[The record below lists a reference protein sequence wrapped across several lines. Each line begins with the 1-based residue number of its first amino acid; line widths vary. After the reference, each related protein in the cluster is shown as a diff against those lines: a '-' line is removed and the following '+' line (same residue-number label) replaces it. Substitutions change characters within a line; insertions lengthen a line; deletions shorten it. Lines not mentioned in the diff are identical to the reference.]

1 MKCLKFLCVLASLVA
16 TTTIV
21 NAQVSLGLQGG
32 YVNAEMNVSSGS
44 SGGTQPGSQPLHSWQ
59 AGFYLNIPVFPNGA
73 LQPGLNYIVKGANR
87 SFNGQEGV
95 NVALPGATKIRLQ
108 YLELPVNLVYK
119 IPIGIGKLAI
129 GGGGYGAYCTRGDYN
144 LAIYKEGKLLQS
156 SNQRVDFGKNP
167 NVFTTGYNLQ
177 RWDAGLNAVATIEFN
192 CYVTLGVNYSHGLVD
207 LDKSDGNIKNRYF
220 GINVGILFNRE
231 DW

>member
-1 MKCLKFLCVLASLVA
+1 MAFMAG

-44 SGGTQPGSQPLHSWQ
+44 FGSAQSESKPLHSWQ
-59 AGFYLNIPVFPNGA
+59 AGFYLNIPIFPNGA

-87 SFNGQEGV
+87 SFNGQQDV
-95 NVALPGATKIRLQ
+95 SVALPAATKIRLQ

-129 GGGGYGAYCTRGDYN
+129 GGGGYAAYCTRGDYN
-144 LAIYKEGKLLQS
+144 LSIYKEGQLLQS
-156 SNQRVDFGKNP
+156 SYQRVDFGKNP

-192 CYVTLGVNYSHGLVD
+192 WYVTLGVNYSYGLVD
-207 LDKSDGNIKNRYF
+207 LDKSAGSIKNRYF
-220 GINVGILFNRE
+220 GVNVGILFNRE